1 MRATAFAVLFISFT
15 AAAQTGASV
24 CGTIY
29 ASDEKVRCLQGIA
42 GHTVE
47 PAAAAVCGTIYA
59 GNEKAACLKAAIDK
73 HYQPDELAACRSI
86 YAGNDKANC
95 IRAAGVLPQAPVV
108 ERPRSRRVDDD
119 EEDDEDDR
127 PSRRSRRERRRER
140 DDEDEDD
147 APSRAQRNLRLTN
160 YFSGVVSRFYWRR
173 PDDRRFKE
181 VPLAAVL
188 NANTYQDFTLPSE
201 TLEICIETPDG
212 FRLHWARVKRS
223 EELIIAA
230 TERNWAVARCR
241 DLR

>member
-59 GNEKAACLKAAIDK
+59 GAEKAACLKAAIDK
-73 HYQPDELAACRSI
+73 HYQPDELAACGSI

-95 IRAAGVLPQAPVV
+95 IRAAGVLPRAPVV
-108 ERPRSRRVDDD
+108 ERPRAGRRDDD
-119 EEDDEDDR
+119 EDEDDR
-127 PSRRSRRERRRER
+127 PSRKSRRERRRARDED
-140 DDEDEDD
+140 DDED
-147 APSRAQRNLRLTN
+147 APSRAMRTLRLTN
-160 YFSGVVSRFYWRR
+160 YFDGVISRFYWRR
-173 PDDRRFKE
+173 PDDRRFQE
-181 VPLAAVL
+181 ATGVNLHP
-188 NANTYQDFTLPSE
+188 NTYQEFVLPSE
-201 TLEICIETPDG
+201 TLEICLETPDG

-223 EELIIAA
+223 EELVIAA